1 MTQKDILF
9 ELINEYHGIITM
21 SDAYEKGVRKNLF
34 GELVKKGELVKVSAG
49 LYALPG
55 EDIDEYIQLAYRVP
69 QGVFSHDTAA
79 YLNGLTTR
87 MPLVYFMTVKSGTNV
102 HRVKKDMLQVQF
114 KYIDKKFINLGKCQI
129 MTPYGRTVASYDRE
143 RTVLDLIKSSD
154 TDSALFG
161 EVLNNYFK
169 SDDRDIYKLTNYAI
183 EMKLEAKLR
192 KYTEVLL

>member
-1 MTQKDILF
+1 MSQKDILF
-9 ELINEYHGIITM
+9 KLIDEGRGIITM
-21 SDAYEKGVRKNLF
+21 SDAYKMGVRKNLF

-102 HRVKKDMLQVQF
+102 HRVKK
-114 KYIDKKFINLGKCQI
+114 ISIKFSLNI
-129 MTPYGRTVASYDRE
+129 
-143 RTVLDLIKSSD
+143 LIKSLSIY
-154 TDSALFG
+154 
-161 EVLNNYFK
+161 LN
-169 SDDRDIYKLTNYAI
+169 
-183 EMKLEAKLR
+183 AKF
-192 KYTEVLL
+192 